1 MRQKIKSIISEAI
14 GAEVADIDETA
25 LLHEDLQLE
34 SSDVTDILEEIET
47 ALSITIAAKDTAE
60 LHSVEDIIDL
70 VSQYVPEEI

>member
-1 MRQKIKSIISEAI
+1 MRQKVKTIIADAI

-70 VSQYVPEEI
+70 VSQYIPDEI